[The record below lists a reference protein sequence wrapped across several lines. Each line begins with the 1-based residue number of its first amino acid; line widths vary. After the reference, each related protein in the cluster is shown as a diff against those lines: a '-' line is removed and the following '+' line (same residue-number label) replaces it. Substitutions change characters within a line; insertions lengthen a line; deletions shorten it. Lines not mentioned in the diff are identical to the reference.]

1 MCFSPRFK
9 MLSGFTL
16 LEILLCLLLLSMVT
30 FFSLPYT
37 PLLYK
42 KNQSQT
48 ISADIKNAIH
58 TAKMQAL
65 LQGQALALTS
75 LNRTNNWSD
84 GMRLVIDNPS
94 HHYQEDSDTL
104 YEWHWTS
111 TGTQVEWHGFQSNEY
126 VLFATDLRSSRTN
139 GYFLIKNADQQI
151 KLVLNRLGRV
161 RDSEA
166 D

>member
-1 MCFSPRFK
+1 MYFAPRFK
-9 MLSGFTL
+9 MFSGFTL
-16 LEILLCLLLLSMVT
+16 LEILLCLLLLSIVI
-30 FFSLPYT
+30 FFSLSYT

-48 ISADIKNAIH
+48 ISADIKNAVH

-75 LNRTNNWSD
+75 LSRTSNWSD
-84 GMRLVIDNPS
+84 GMRLVVDNPT
-94 HHYQEDSDTL
+94 HHYEEDSETL

-139 GYFLIKNADQQI
+139 GYFLIKNVDQQI
-151 KLVLNRLGRV
+151 KLILNRLGRV
-161 RDSEA
+161 RDSVA
-166 D
+166 A